1 MPSCI
6 VHTETV
12 HGLGQDIPGVVL
24 VYVRLMQ
31 ALIIRPMGVQ
41 TRSALFSLGNMQ
53 FPFMSSMSGVFRIP
67 CTSRWVEIEV
77 NCGVQGFLPSF
88 VISLLLLLYDRSTSP
103 QCREL
108 DHLALQNPP
117 GLAEPPLALG
127 NLLSWR

>member
-1 MPSCI
+1 
-6 VHTETV
+6 
-12 HGLGQDIPGVVL
+12 
-24 VYVRLMQ
+24 
-31 ALIIRPMGVQ
+31 MGVQ